1 MGRLPRI
8 LPAGYPVHV
17 VHRGN
22 NRGDIFTCESDF
34 LFMRH
39 CLKEAGLGREVE
51 LHGYVLMT
59 NHMHLLATPLEE
71 EAISRLMQ
79 SATRRYV
86 AYFNRRYGRTGTLWE
101 GRFFSA
107 LVTTDRYLTAC
118 HRYID
123 LNPVRAGLAQTPDAY
138 RWSSHRHYAFG
149 TADALVTPHASI
161 VALARDPDRRR
172 AAYRALFDV
181 PLSALELE
189 TIRRATRTR
198 RPLGEGLQRPGE
210 VSDQVSD
217 TDQDAGHVTARSCEP
232 G

>member
-8 LPAGYPVHV
+8 LPAGYPAHV

-22 NRGDIFTCESDF
+22 NRGDIFTCEADF
-34 LFMRH
+34 LVMRH
-39 CLKEAGLGREVE
+39 CLQEAGLGRDVQ

-59 NHMHLLATPLEE
+59 NHMHLLATPFEDD
-71 EAISRLMQ
+71 AISRLMQ

-86 AYFNRRYGRTGTLWE
+86 AYFNKRYGRTGTLWE
-101 GRFFSA
+101 GRFFSST
-107 LVTTDRYLTAC
+107 VTTERYLLAC

-123 LNPVRAGLAQTPDAY
+123 LNPVRAGLARTPDAY

-172 AAYRALFDV
+172 AAYRDLVAV
-181 PLSALELE
+181 PLSAVELAA
-189 TIRRATRTR
+189 IRQATRTR
-198 RPLGEGLQRPGE
+198 RRLGDGVKRPGE
-210 VSDQVSD
+210 VSD
-217 TDQDAGHVTARSCEP
+217 TDQDAGQFTARSCEP